1 MRRFSHWEYVDRRTF
16 WGWRREWYPVY
27 VEDLNVI
34 HVVIGCEVGPRQDP
48 ELMRIT
54 RETERMRAIKQQL
67 DAEADMLDSY
77 LKVARKQAELQGL
90 LQLTDQTQVAHEPKL
105 LPYRPQIPVAKVR

>member
-1 MRRFSHWEYVDRRTF
+1 MRRFSHWEYYDRSTF

-27 VEDLNVI
+27 VEVGAVFNI
-34 HVVIGCEVGPRQDP
+34 TIRCKVVPQQDP
-48 ELMRIT
+48 ELARIA

-77 LKVARKQAELQGL
+77 VNVARKQAELQGL
-90 LQLTDQTQVAHEPKL
+90 LRLTRQERTTEETKL
-105 LPYRPQIPVAKVR
+105 IPYRPQPAMAKVR